1 MLDSIRST
9 LRDREMMRTIFA
21 LAWPTI
27 MEQALQTIVSYADTA
42 QVGAIGAHASAA
54 VGLTTTMMWLIN
66 APMFAMAMGVLSCIS
81 RARGAGD
88 PARAHRAAMQS
99 VLLILVLGCG
109 LGVLTLSIS
118 PFLPVWLGADTE
130 IRQDASL
137 YFAIVCSP
145 MLFRASSI
153 IFGSVLRAAGNAKT
167 PMLINTA
174 MNAINITLNFLFI
187 NPSRTLYIFGLSV
200 PMWGAGL
207 GVSGAAIATA
217 VAYVAGGIMMACAA
231 YRSPELGLRGQKLR
245 YDREILR
252 QCVRIGTPIAA
263 ERVGACLGQV
273 VFTSLIARLG
283 TISVAAHSIAITA
296 EQAFYIPG
304 YGMQAA
310 AATLSGHS
318 AGARDERR
326 LIQYSATITAIAVTL
341 MGTLAVALFCFPASM
356 MRLFTPDADV
366 ISLGAQVLRIV
377 AVSEPFF
384 AVVIILE
391 GTFNGIGET
400 KIPFVIS
407 IVSMWGI
414 RIVFS
419 WLCICIFHF
428 GLPSVWIC
436 MVADNFVRFVFLAAW
451 YAKGSW
457 RKKLSAVKSAF

>member
-1 MLDSIRST
+1 MFNSIRST
-9 LRDREMMRTIFA
+9 LHDRNMMRAIFS

-27 MEQALQTIVSYADTA
+27 MEQALQTVVSYADTA

-54 VGLTTTMMWLIN
+54 VGLTTTMTWLIN
-66 APMFAMAMGVLSCIS
+66 APMFAMAMGILSCIS
-81 RARGAGD
+81 RARGAAD
-88 PARAHRAAMQS
+88 EARAHRAAMQS
-99 VLLILVLGCG
+99 VLLILILGCG

-118 PFLPVWLGADTE
+118 PFLPGWLGADPE
-130 IRQDASL
+130 IRHDAGV

-153 IFGSVLRAAGNAKT
+153 IFGSVLRATGNAKT
-167 PMLINTA
+167 PMLINTC

-187 NPSRTLYIFGLSV
+187 NVPRTLRIFGLSV
-200 PMWGAGL
+200 PVWGAGL
-207 GVSGAAIATA
+207 GVTGAAIATA
-217 VAYVAGGIMMACAA
+217 TAYVAGGIMMACAA
-231 YRSPELGLRGQKLR
+231 YRSRELGLRGQKLR
-245 YDREILR
+245 HDREILR
-252 QCVRIGTPIAA
+252 QCVRIGMPIAA

-318 AGARDERR
+318 AGARDEHK
-326 LIQYSATITAIAVTL
+326 LIQYSSTITAIAVTL
-341 MGTLAVALFCFPASM
+341 MGTLAILLFCFPAFM
-356 MRLFTPDADV
+356 MRLFTPDPDV
-366 ISLGAQVLRIV
+366 IALGAQVLRIV

-400 KIPFVIS
+400 KIPFFIS
-407 IVSMWGI
+407 IAAMWGV

-419 WLCICIFHF
+419 WLCVCVFH
-428 GLPSVWIC
+428 LHLVSAWIC
-436 MVADNFVRFVFLAAW
+436 MVADNLTRFACLLLW

-457 RKKLSAVKSAF
+457 RKKLASMRQ